1 MADLYQDINRFYSF
15 IMCLNDNFPSLL
27 SLSSSFKEMSVIMVR
42 KNLCSFFK
50 SVFYF
55 LISSTKNNRSNLM
68 LKLFSKRFIFMT
80 QKCIQNFKCWRPTKN
95 FIRIPIFGNVQ
106 IHGVFATFGIPH
118 CVYPMQKNLPESKS
132 TL

>member
-1 MADLYQDINRFYSF
+1 
-15 IMCLNDNFPSLL
+15 
-27 SLSSSFKEMSVIMVR
+27 MSVIMVPPKCKTSVYVDICLLLR
-42 KNLCSFFK
+42 FSKNFYNIVCFCSFLCCEK
-50 SVFYF
+50 ICVVFSKDYF
-55 LISSTKNNRSNLM
+55 YSLISTKNNRSNLM

-80 QKCIQNFKCWRPTKN
+80 QKCIQNFKCWRPKN

-118 CVYPMQKNLPESKS
+118 CVYPMQKNIPESKS